1 VANVVPNLDDHS
13 NVTID
18 TWKQWADL
26 AVWERLLTS
35 CYVLEFQQSML
46 LAREPGPSM
55 YQQSGL
61 DLPFP
66 THSLVWD
73 APTLSDWTA
82 AVQQHSSSP
91 QYVDGVTPATVL
103 VPCDPFQSS
112 ILIAAYYNRFE
123 VTSPYMSESA
133 TAEIEHVLDDS
144 FTTKQNLL
152 TAKLLQVTP
161 VRALLAVSGESW
173 ILSEKVSSPQ
183 AYTEHKINLRAWIN
197 QVWSSPSTV
206 SQPVASEE
214 ALKIA
219 REILE
224 TALTLQPDGFE
235 LNMGLDMGIY
245 IAALVLWAVTTAAS
259 TRNEASEQT
268 SQPADYC
275 QLQPPGFVNRHDSIA
290 VPMTSYQL
298 PSSIS
303 TSTISMT
310 GPIESGIE
318 SLALSQPPSPTGHDD
333 MGSTTLLSYDQ
344 IALNAF
350 SFLSVIRELTA
361 PSQQSPDL
369 NALQTGCISMLL
381 WVKLQLRGACQE
393 NQDDMAMWTSGS
405 GDGLGELLNSVVGSL
420 EKILNGGWTRWGI

>member
-1 VANVVPNLDDHS
+1 VPTLDNHS
-13 NVTID
+13 NVTMD

-35 CYVLEFQQSML
+35 CYILESQQAML

-61 DLPFP
+61 YLPFP

-73 APTLSDWTA
+73 APTFSDWTA
-82 AVQQHSSSP
+82 AIQQHSSSP
-91 QYVDGVTPATVL
+91 RYVDGVTPATIL

-112 ILIAAYYNRFE
+112 ILVAAYYNRFE
-123 VTSPYMSESA
+123 VTSPYMSEPA
-133 TAEIEHVLDDS
+133 NEEIDHVLDGS
-144 FTTKQNLL
+144 LTTKQNLL

-183 AYTEHKINLRAWIN
+183 AYTEHKVNLRAWVTQI
-197 QVWSSPSTV
+197 WSTPSTV

-219 REILE
+219 VQILQM
-224 TALTLQPDGFE
+224 ALTLHPDGFE

-245 IAALVLWAVTTAAS
+245 VAALVLWAVTTAAS
-259 TRNEASEQT
+259 TRNEVSEQMP
-268 SQPADYC
+268 QPTGYF
-275 QLQPPGFVNRHDSIA
+275 QLQSPGFVTSHDSIA
-290 VPMTSYQL
+290 IPMTSYQL
-298 PSSIS
+298 PCSIS
-303 TSTISMT
+303 TGTMSIT
-310 GPIESGIE
+310 GSIESGIE
-318 SLALSQPPSPTGHDD
+318 SLALRQPPSPTGHDD
-333 MGSTTLLSYDQ
+333 IGATALLSYDQ

-350 SFLSVIRELTA
+350 SFLSVILELTT

-381 WVKLQLRGACQE
+381 WVKLQLRGVCHG
-393 NQDDMAMWTSGS
+393 NQNDMTMWTSGS
-405 GDGLGELLNSVVGSL
+405 GDGLGELLNGVVGSL